1 MNKKSILPIL
11 DLKKITSSN
20 NFKKNKIKN
29 IPVKIGLNLNNG
41 TIKLIKRISFDLIK
55 TPHKWLL
62 YNEPEF
68 HLDRV
73 SLSICKIINKK
84 INNIL
89 CITYKDFSLAHRIKK
104 ILNNKLIKIFSA
116 EKLFNN
122 GKKTCIQSILENIV
136 NFSDNNKDNKKLCD
150 IIFVRHIWEHV
161 YDQKK
166 FLKNL
171 FLFTHSDTI
180 FYFEVPDCEKLIKKF
195 DYTMIW
201 EEHIYYY
208 TQKTFLYSLSSNSF
222 RIIKFLRFKQNYEDI
237 LCAVA
242 VRDKNKLSHIPSS
255 SFSNKKEILLAKK
268 YAFRF
273 NFFKKYFK
281 KKIVKISQ
289 KGDIAVYG
297 ASHMFNIFF
306 NIFEIEKFIKYIV
319 DDNTYKQN
327 KFMLERNVV
336 IKDFNYLK
344 RNPPKSC
351 IIAIN
356 PMSNVK
362 FQSKL
367 NFLKKNNIKLFSIF
381 DRMKQISK

>member
-1 MNKKSILPIL
+1 MDKASVLPLI

-29 IPVKIGLNLNNG
+29 VPIKLGLDLNSG
-41 TIKLIKRISFDLIK
+41 TLKLIKRISFDLIK
-55 TPHKWLL
+55 TPHRWLL

-68 HLDRV
+68 HLDKV
-73 SLSICKIINKK
+73 SLTIFKILKKK
-84 INNIL
+84 INNVL
-89 CITYKDFSLAHRIKK
+89 CITYKDFSLAKRIK
-104 ILNNKLIKIFSA
+104 ILLDNKSIKIFSA

-122 GKKTCIQSILENIV
+122 NKKTCIQNILENIV
-136 NFSDNNKDNKKLCD
+136 NFSYKKKNNSEVCD
-150 IIFVRHIWEHV
+150 IIFIRHVWEHV
-161 YDQKK
+161 FNQKK

-171 FLFTHSDTI
+171 FMFTNLDTI

-208 TQKTFLYSLSSNSF
+208 TQKTFLYSLRSNGF
-222 RIIKFLRFKQNYEDI
+222 RIIKFLKFKQNYEDI

-242 VRDKNKLSHIPSS
+242 VRDKYKLSQNLSS
-255 SFSNKKEILLAKK
+255 PLSNKKEILLAKK

-289 KGDIAVYG
+289 TGDIAVYG

-306 NIFEIEKFIKYIV
+306 NIFKIEKFIKYIV
-319 DDNTYKQN
+319 DDNKYKQN
-327 KFMLERNVV
+327 KFMLQRNVV

-356 PMSNVK
+356 PMSSVK
-362 FQSKL
+362 FKSKL

-381 DRMKQISK
+381 DRMKHINK

>member
-1 MNKKSILPIL
+1 MDKTSVIPLL
-11 DLKKITSSN
+11 DFKKITSSN

-29 IPVKIGLNLNNG
+29 VPIKLGLDLRTG
-41 TIKLIKRISFDLIK
+41 TLKLIKRINFDLIK
-55 TPHKWLL
+55 SPHKWLL

-68 HLDRV
+68 HLDKV
-73 SLSICKIINKK
+73 SLLIFKILKKK

-89 CITYKDFSLAHRIKK
+89 CITYKDFSLAKRVKRL
-104 ILNNKLIKIFSA
+104 LNNKSIEIFSA

-122 GKKTCIQSILENIV
+122 NKKTCIQNILENIV
-136 NFSDNNKDNKKLCD
+136 NFSHKNNNNSKVCD
-150 IIFVRHIWEHV
+150 IIFVRHVWEHV
-161 YDQKK
+161 LNQKK

-171 FLFTHSDTI
+171 FLFANSDTI

-208 TQKTFLYSLSSNSF
+208 TKKTFLYSLRSNSF

-242 VRDKNKLSHIPSS
+242 VRDKNKLSQNPYNP
-255 SFSNKKEILLAKK
+255 FSNKSEIVLAKK
-268 YAFRF
+268 YAFKF
-273 NFFKKYFK
+273 NFFKKHFK
-281 KKIVKISQ
+281 KKIIKISQ
-289 KGDIAVYG
+289 KGDIVVYG